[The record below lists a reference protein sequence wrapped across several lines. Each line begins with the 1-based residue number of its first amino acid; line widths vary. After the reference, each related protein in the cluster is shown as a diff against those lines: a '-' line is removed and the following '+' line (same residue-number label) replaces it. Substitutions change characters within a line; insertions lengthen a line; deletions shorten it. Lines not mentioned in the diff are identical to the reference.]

1 MINIGRFNKQLAI
14 IDFCI
19 VIQIFINK
27 MGEISK
33 KIRITEGQLR
43 MIELLEDSSSLVD
56 TFRDKTRR
64 MEDVVDGI
72 WNKVTFMGVN
82 DIIDQIDQ
90 LNDYIED
97 MIRLDDA
104 ASTLLAEKERVLD
117 DNDFT
122 DEMSEFDVYVDGL
135 VSDVKRK
142 TRLLTNIISHL
153 LEVGKIIKSTGG
165 IFPQPTE
172 VG

>member
-1 MINIGRFNKQLAI
+1 MGRFNKELAV

-33 KIRITEGQLR
+33 KIKITEGQLR
-43 MIELLEDSSSLVD
+43 MIELLEDSGSLVD

-72 WNKVTFMGVN
+72 WNKVTFMGIN
-82 DIIDQIDQ
+82 DIINQIDQ
-90 LNDYIED
+90 LDEYIQD
-97 MIRLDDA
+97 MERLDDA
-104 ASTLLAEKERVLD
+104 VSKLSEEKERIMD
-117 DNDFT
+117 DSDYT
-122 DEMSEFDVYVDGL
+122 PEMEEFDVYVDGL
-135 VSDVKRK
+135 CTDVKRK

-153 LEVGKIIKSTGG
+153 LEVGKIIKTTGG